1 MCVLYPAADRC
12 IAIVVMFR
20 GMPAKPAIGSC
31 LFQIAM
37 SSFSTF
43 TWNGRRP
50 LWIEERVGLQY
61 LCT

>member
-1 MCVLYPAADRC
+1 ML
-12 IAIVVMFR
+12 R
-20 GMPAKPAIGSC
+20 GMPAKPEIGSC
-31 LFQIAM
+31 LFQIDM